1 MSDPS
6 LAVWLSDFSTSPG
19 IGLGYLSLLA
29 LLLLN
34 GASHLLDNTLSAL
47 IYAILPTLL
56 FPLGAIRLAVSVCP
70 TGPPRFMPG
79 RFFYLAYVGHLS
91 LLLLIHTVI

>member
-47 IYAILPTLL
+47 IYAILPTLF

-70 TGPPRFMPG
+70 TGTPRFMPG